1 MKITE
6 FDIAVTKGGRMA
18 EEKKMKG
25 FEMDL
30 ETEARLIELAA
41 NDERSQAAEV
51 RHLINSEYERRR
63 AHQRVRQGAV
73 T

>member
-1 MKITE
+1 MGKVKT
-6 FDIAVTKGGRMA
+6 FV
-18 EEKKMKG
+18 
-25 FEMDL
+25 MDR
-30 ETEARLIELAA
+30 ETEKRLVELADS
-41 NDERSQAAEV
+41 DERSQAAEV